1 MNKPILVTGGA
12 GFIGSHIVDLFD
24 KKNIDYMVLDN
35 LSAGCIANIPTAV
48 SRNQFIEGDVKDHE
62 LIKKLINSSS
72 MVIHLASIVGVK
84 NVLANPLETI
94 ETNINS
100 LKQIAYHC
108 SLEKIP
114 LIYFST
120 SLVYS
125 STVEKKDLFNE
136 ELELHGLGLHP
147 VSIYVTTKKTG
158 ELICEYYR
166 ERMGLQYIIIRPFN
180 LIGVRQ
186 KSESGMVVP
195 SFVKSALG
203 NRTINIYG
211 NGQQSRTFSDVKT
224 AVKLFWELIN
234 KKNTYNKIYNLAT
247 TENPVTIL
255 ELAKKIKNLLHN
267 NIQINFIPISE
278 IYGSSY
284 RDVEFRL
291 PSLAKLKKVV
301 QVWEEKKLEEI
312 LTEIINDEKL
322 KLVLNI
328 S

>member
-35 LSAGCIANIPTAV
+35 LSAGSIANIPTAV

-195 SFVKSALG
+195 SFVKSALES
-203 NRTINIYG
+203 NTINIYG

>member
-35 LSAGCIANIPTAV
+35 LSAGSIANIPTAV
-48 SRNQFIEGDVKDHE
+48 AGNQFIEGDVKDHE

-195 SFVKSALG
+195 SFVKSALES
-203 NRTINIYG
+203 NTINIYG